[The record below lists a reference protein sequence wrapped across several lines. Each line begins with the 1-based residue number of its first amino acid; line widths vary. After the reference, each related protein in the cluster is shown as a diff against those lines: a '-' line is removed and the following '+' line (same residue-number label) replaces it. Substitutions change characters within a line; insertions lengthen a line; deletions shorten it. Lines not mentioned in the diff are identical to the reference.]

1 MFGRYIFAWKGELY
15 PVGVRAFPF
24 MEALGLRIEAIGS
37 VWVTVFEIVCN
48 DVGICLGYS
57 NMYHDWF
64 RVFRYLLGAG
74 D

>member
-1 MFGRYIFAWKGELY
+1 
-15 PVGVRAFPF
+15 
-24 MEALGLRIEAIGS
+24 MEALGLRVGAIGS

-48 DVGICLGYS
+48 DVGVCLGYS